1 MSELNNRDRNAY
13 SKFEHMS
20 TEDLETILRL
30 DYQLPEGEGLDPD
43 TILAITEVIANREE
57 SDSAPQYPDTDTAW
71 NDFLTKYRPH
81 GGSFLDAE
89 ADTVSKQEQSKSN
102 LGDSPAVQRRRS
114 MRWLTRTALVA
125 AIIAALLLA
134 TTVTASAFGYDLWNV
149 IAEWTKETFTF
160 TANGQ
165 VDRSTPDVHQASASS
180 NLEVAEYSSLQDA
193 LDGYGIS
200 TALAPTWIPDRF
212 ELHSISVGETSSF
225 VDFFAH
231 YTCGDD
237 VLFLGITLH
246 KDVPNTYGDW
256 QKDESNP
263 VPYVTNG
270 ITHYLM
276 TNLDKEV
283 AVWLNGNYEC
293 GITGDIS
300 RDELAAIIESIY
312 EGSD

>member
-149 IAEWTKETFTF
+149 IAEWSKETFTF
-160 TANGQ
+160 TRLFPGIRLNIKEFSPKRRNSFISRPLSIILRGPDQIVPIFSVRGGNWCPTGQ
-165 VDRSTPDVHQASASS
+165 
-180 NLEVAEYSSLQDA
+180 
-193 LDGYGIS
+193 
-200 TALAPTWIPDRF
+200 APRGPR
-212 ELHSISVGETSSF
+212 SISPARAE
-225 VDFFAH
+225 
-231 YTCGDD
+231 
-237 VLFLGITLH
+237 
-246 KDVPNTYGDW
+246 
-256 QKDESNP
+256 
-263 VPYVTNG
+263 
-270 ITHYLM
+270 
-276 TNLDKEV
+276 
-283 AVWLNGNYEC
+283 
-293 GITGDIS
+293 
-300 RDELAAIIESIY
+300 
-312 EGSD
+312 